1 MKMNLVKR
9 RWFIIICL
17 LVIKQLDPIKEL
29 YDLYLEEK
37 DFSKIVKVKENIDLD
52 LSLEGRLVDPYLGL

>member
-1 MKMNLVKR
+1 MNLVKR
-9 RWFIIICL
+9 RWFITICL

-37 DFSKIVKVKENIDLD
+37 DFSKIVKVKKNIDLD
-52 LSLEGRLVDPYLGL
+52 LSLKGRLVDPYLGL

>member
-1 MKMNLVKR
+1 MNLVKR

-37 DFSKIVKVKENIDLD
+37 DFSKIVKVKENIDLN